1 MRFCGIYKCK
11 QCGSVFSTNELR
23 DLPYETV
30 YGLLSSTSEVN
41 AVKFARETRET
52 IIHRCD
58 PDTVGVCEHIGWRK
72 YE

>member
-1 MRFCGIYKCK
+1 MRFCCIYRCK

-23 DLPYETV
+23 NLPYETV
-30 YGLLSSTSEVN
+30 CGLLSSTSEVN

-58 PDTVGVCEHIGWRK
+58 PVTVGVCEQIGWRK

>member
-1 MRFCGIYKCK
+1 MRFYGIYKCK

-30 YGLLSSTSEVN
+30 CGLLSSKSEVD
-41 AVKFARETRET
+41 AVKFARETRES

-58 PDTVGVCEHIGWRK
+58 PDTVGICEQIGWRK